1 MMPFSVKRI
10 PDKLK
15 AAYRD
20 NRCAVLVGAGA
31 SVGAGL
37 PTWGGFL
44 NQMIEKSLD
53 HAVIS
58 DEKAKEYRLLI
69 ADPGKYL
76 MAAAGLKDDMSAYFD
91 EFIEEVFV
99 APAPKPTELHR
110 AITGADRLQFVIT
123 TNYDMLLEL
132 TYREAGKHGVLVC
145 TFTDAGEIHRRL
157 SKREFFVLKAHG
169 DASRVGNGIVL
180 TELDYRSIIHRHRA
194 YQSLLSAMFTMFT
207 IVFVGVS
214 MSDPW
219 IKILLSQIGDAYSES
234 SGPSH
239 FALMAEDDVTNVE
252 KQRWLRDVKVQIIPV
267 SKTDNYKEVTEFMQ
281 ALHTVV

>member
-1 MMPFSVKRI
+1 MPLSVKRI
-10 PDKLK
+10 PEKLK
-15 AAYRD
+15 AAYRG
-20 NRCAVLVGAGA
+20 NSCAIFVGAGA

-37 PTWGGFL
+37 PTWARLL
-44 NQMIEKSLD
+44 NQMVEKSLA
-53 HAVIS
+53 HAVIT
-58 DEKAKEYRLLI
+58 DDKANEYRLLI
-69 ADPGKYL
+69 ADPGKHL

-91 EFIEEVFV
+91 EFIDEVFV
-99 APAPKPTELHR
+99 APAPKPTDLHR
-110 AITGADRLQFVIT
+110 AITEAGRFQFVLT

-132 TYREAGKHGVLVC
+132 AYREAGRHGVLVC

-157 SKREFFVLKAHG
+157 SKREFFILKAHG

-214 MSDPW
+214 MSDPELR
-219 IKILLSQIGDAYSES
+219 ILLSQIGDAYSES
-234 SGPSH
+234 AGPSH

-252 KQRWLRDVKVQIIPV
+252 KQRWLRDMKVQIIPV
-267 SKTDNYKEVTEFMQ
+267 SKAENYKEVTEFIQ

>member
-1 MMPFSVKRI
+1 MAFSVKRI

-15 AAYRD
+15 AAYRGD
-20 NRCAVLVGAGA
+20 SCAILVGAGA

-44 NQMIEKSLD
+44 NQMIEKSVD

-58 DEKAKEYRLLI
+58 DDKANEYRLLT
-69 ADPGKYL
+69 ADPAKYL
-76 MAAAGLKDDMSAYFD
+76 MAAAGLKEDMSSYFD
-91 EFIEEVFV
+91 EFIDEVFV
-99 APAPKPTELHR
+99 APAPNPTDLHR
-110 AITGADRLQFVIT
+110 AITGADRLQFVLT

-132 TYREAGKHGVLVC
+132 AYREAGRHGVLVC

-157 SKREFFVLKAHG
+157 SKREFFILKAHG
-169 DASRVGNGIVL
+169 DAARVGNGIVL

-214 MSDPW
+214 MSDPE

-234 SGPSH
+234 AGPSH
-239 FALMAEDDVTNVE
+239 FALMAEEDVTSVE
-252 KQRWLRDVKVQIIPV
+252 KQQWLRNMKVQIIPV
-267 SKTDNYKEVTEFMQ
+267 SKADNYKEVTEFIQ

>member
-1 MMPFSVKRI
+1 MAFDLARI
-10 PDKLK
+10 PNRLK
-15 AAYRD
+15 SAYRD
-20 NRCAVLVGAGA
+20 NRCAILVGAGA
-31 SVGAGL
+31 SAGAGL
-37 PTWGGFL
+37 PSWGEFL
-44 NQMIEKSLD
+44 GHMIDQALD
-53 HAVIS
+53 HGVIS
-58 DEKAKEYRLLI
+58 DDKANEYRLLV

-99 APAPKPTELHR
+99 APAPKPSDLHR
-110 AITGADRLQFVIT
+110 AITGSDRLQFVLT

-132 TYREAGKHGVLVC
+132 TYREAGKHDVSVC

-157 SKREFFVLKAHG
+157 SKREFFILKAHG

-214 MSDPW
+214 MSDPD
-219 IKILLSQIGDAYSES
+219 IKILLSQIGDAYSENA
-234 SGPSH
+234 GPSH

-252 KQRWLRDVKVQIIPV
+252 KERWLRDMKVQIIPV
-267 SKTDNYKEVTEFMQ
+267 SRADDYKEVTEFMQ